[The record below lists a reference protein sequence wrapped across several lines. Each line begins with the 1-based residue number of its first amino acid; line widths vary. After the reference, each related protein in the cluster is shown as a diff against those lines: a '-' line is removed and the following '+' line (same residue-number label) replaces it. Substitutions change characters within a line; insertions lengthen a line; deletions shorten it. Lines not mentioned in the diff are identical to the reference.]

1 MSTPQ
6 RLIAEFAAIVG
17 EEHVLTTPEA
27 MAPHLTDWR
36 GRYTGRA
43 ICVVKPATTE
53 QVAGVV
59 GQCFKARVAMVPQ
72 GGNTGLCGG
81 ATPDRSG
88 ETVVICLSRLNR
100 IRGLDLINDTVTVEA
115 GCVLQQVR
123 ETVDASDRLFPLAL
137 AAQGSCEIGGNLST
151 NAGGVHVLRYG
162 NMRELTLGLEV
173 VLPDGRI
180 WDGLRGLR
188 KDNSGYDL
196 KQVFIGAEGTLGI
209 ITAAVLKLYP
219 RPQSTAVAWVAIS
232 GPAAAVELLGRLR
245 ARFGERLTAFEII
258 GRAAFD
264 LVLRH
269 IRGARS
275 PLVQRYDWQLLI
287 EVNDTWKG
295 VDLENA
301 IEDALAT
308 ELQRGL
314 VLDATVARSL
324 AQAQA
329 MWNLREN
336 ISESQRLEGYS
347 IKHDISVQL
356 SRIPEF
362 IERAGKAL
370 REELGEVRIVC
381 FGHIGDGNL
390 HYNLSCPALVPDDS
404 FRTQVGAANR
414 VVHDLVVQLGGSVSA
429 EHGVGQLRRAEL
441 EHYKTPVEMDLMR
454 SIKRA
459 LDPLDL
465 MNPGKVV

>member
-1 MSTPQ
+1 VSVSD
-6 RLIAEFAAIVG
+6 RLIKELAGVVG
-17 EEHVLTTPEA
+17 EAHVLASPEA

-43 ICVVKPATTE
+43 LCVVKPAETE
-53 QVAGVV
+53 QVARVAAL
-59 GQCFKARVAMVPQ
+59 CSAARTAMVPQ

-88 ETVVICLSRLNR
+88 EAVVICMSRLNR
-100 IRGLDLINDTVTVEA
+100 IRALDLINDTVTVEA
-115 GCVLQQVR
+115 GCVLQRVR
-123 ETVDASDRLFPLAL
+123 EAADARERVFPLAL

-173 VLPDGRI
+173 VLPDGRV
-180 WDGLRGLR
+180 WDGLRALR

-196 KQVFIGAEGTLGI
+196 KQLFIGAEGTLGI

-219 RPQSTAVAWVAIS
+219 KPRATAVAWAAVP

-258 GRAAFD
+258 ARAALD

-269 IRGARS
+269 IPGARA
-275 PLVQRYDWQLLI
+275 PIAGEREWHLLI
-287 EVNDTWKG
+287 EVDDHWEDI
-295 VDLENA
+295 DLAHA
-301 IEDALAT
+301 IEEALAA
-308 ELQRGL
+308 ELEHGL
-314 VLDATVARSL
+314 VLDAVVARSL

-336 ISESQRLEGYS
+336 ISESQRVEGYS
-347 IKHDISVQL
+347 IKHDISVPV

-362 IERAGKAL
+362 IERAGEAL
-370 REELGEVRIVC
+370 RREFDEVRIVC

-390 HYNLSCPALVPDDS
+390 HYNLSRPISLPDDA
-404 FRTQVGAANR
+404 FIGQAAAANR
-414 VVHDLVVQLGGSVSA
+414 VVHDLVARLGGSVSA

-441 EHYKTPVEMDLMR
+441 TQYKSPVEMDLMR
-454 SIKRA
+454 SVKRA
-459 LDPLDL
+459 LDPFDL
-465 MNPGKVV
+465 MNPGKVL